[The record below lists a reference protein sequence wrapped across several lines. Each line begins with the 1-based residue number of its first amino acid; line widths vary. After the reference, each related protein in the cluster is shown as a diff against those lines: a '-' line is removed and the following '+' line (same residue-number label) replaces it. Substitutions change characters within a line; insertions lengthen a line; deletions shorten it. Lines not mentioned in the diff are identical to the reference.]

1 VVLDEA
7 VVSRPVGGGDVMR
20 DQLLRLIEASRMP
33 NVTLQILPF
42 EVGAHA
48 GMDGTFA
55 ILEFEEEGDA
65 DVVFVD
71 NATGGLFLEKTEE
84 LTKYVSIFDTIQAT
98 ALGPGESARMIQM
111 LVEEPLWK
119 WKRRVSGSI

>member
-1 VVLDEA
+1 VRLVEA
-7 VVSRPVGGGDVMR
+7 A
-20 DQLLRLIEASRMP
+20 RLP

-42 EVGAHA
+42 HAGAHA

-55 ILEFEEEGDA
+55 ILEFEEDVDA
-65 DVVFVD
+65 NVVFAE
-71 NATGGLFLEKTEE
+71 NATGGLFLEKAEE
-84 LTKYVSIFDTIQAT
+84 LRKYVSIFDTIRAT
-98 ALGPGESARMIQM
+98 ALPPEESTEMIET